1 ARSIEIVEYLLNHGA
16 EVNCPNG
23 EIGSALYL
31 ASSEGALG
39 IVQQLLDRKADPN
52 LLGGRQVTALAAAVD
67 RVSLDVVQLLVENGA
82 ELNPSHI
89 GDWGGALY
97 RAIESEAL
105 DCVNTLLEY
114 CVDVNQKG
122 GALHTPLQM
131 AAYQGDVEPVER
143 FCNHSAD
150 INAVGGKYHTALQ
163 AAVAGDNIETARW
176 LPNAGADPNE
186 NGGEYGSALHAA
198 IHAEDPIPLIDLLL
212 EHKADINA
220 VGE

>member
-1 ARSIEIVEYLLNHGA
+1 MLMPRERSKYLRRAWQSLGKQCVETLINHGA
-16 EVNCPNG
+16 FIHTKDGDN
-23 EIGSALYL
+23 
-31 ASSEGALG
+31 
-39 IVQQLLDRKADPN
+39 D
-52 LLGGRQVTALAAAVD
+52 TALTNAACAADEECV
-67 RVSLDVVQLLVENGA
+67 RYLLEQGLDVQ
-82 ELNPSHI
+82 HI

-150 INAVGGKYHTALQ
+150 INAVGGKYHTALNSEYPTNNSHLEQ
-163 AAVAGDNIETARW
+163 SEYRLRHNIRQHPRKRK
-176 LPNAGADPNE
+176 LPE
-186 NGGEYGSALHAA
+186 
-198 IHAEDPIPLIDLLL
+198 IPLR
-212 EHKADINA
+212 
-220 VGE
+220 